1 MTRPQSESVTHG
13 AHHVGLAVPDIEAAR
28 SFFCEALGYST
39 VGGVPD
45 YPAHFVSDG
54 TTLITLWQVSDPATA
69 RPFDRKRNV
78 GLHHL
83 ALTVADDG
91 AIQTVYDRVREWPG
105 ASIEFAPTALSE
117 GSSVRHFICA
127 IPGGVRVEFATPFS

>member
-1 MTRPQSESVTHG
+1 MTDPKTLG
-13 AHHVGLAVPDIEAAR
+13 AHHVGLAVPDIETAR
-28 SFFCEALGYST
+28 SFFCEALDYQT

-54 TTLITLWQVSDPATA
+54 TTLITLWQVSDPKSA

-83 ALTVADDG
+83 ALTVADYETLDD
-91 AIQTVYDRVREWPG
+91 VHERVRDWPG
-105 ASIEFAPTALSE
+105 TSIEFAPMSLRE
-117 GSSVRHFICA
+117 GSAVRHFICA
-127 IPGGVRVEFATPFS
+127 IPGGVRVEFATPFG